1 MMKTLFAGACLVLS
15 FNAFSFD
22 CTAIDRYVEKN
33 ENHES
38 KAALVFTLDNAH
50 TIKMEV
56 EHRGQLY
63 FVTYNKEDDD
73 ALLQIVNSADD
84 TKGIVVR
91 ASFNKY
97 GIMNVSR
104 VDGQTVHR
112 MECFK

>member
-1 MMKTLFAGACLVLS
+1 MKTLFAGACVVLS

-22 CTAIDRYVEKN
+22 CTAIDRYVEKG
-33 ENHES
+33 EYHES
-38 KAALVFTLDNAH
+38 KAALIFTLDNAH
-50 TIKMEV
+50 ILKMEV
-56 EHRGQLY
+56 EHKGQFY

-73 ALLQIVNSADD
+73 ALLQIVNSAND

-97 GIMNVSR
+97 GIMNVSS
-104 VDGQTVHR
+104 VDGQIVHR